1 MARIPTKEFN
11 QAELNNYEKLN
22 GDYFLK
28 TIQAD
33 SDGNFISPFVPAEYD
48 EITLTY
54 IAAGNGAGKIH
65 TVGYKLDSVLLS
77 TLTLTYDASNRLVGV
92 SKA

>member
-1 MARIPTKEFN
+1 MARIQSREYNTA
-11 QAELNNYEKLN
+11 QQNNFEKLN

-33 SDGNFISPFVPAEYD
+33 SDGNFISPFVPAKYD

-54 IAAGNGAGKIH
+54 ISSGNGVGKIG
-65 TVGYKLDSVLLS
+65 TVGYKLSAVLLT
-77 TLTLTYDASNRLVGV
+77 TLTLTYDSSNRLVGV